1 MNLKNFFESEKS
13 RVFAPDAL
21 FTKRVMARL
30 HGAQRKL
37 GFWDMMPNSIRPVL
51 ALALVLLLCF
61 LAIEIFVP
69 QMPQQG
75 VVESVFEAE
84 ESADENLIY
93 NDTDVPARQVVL
105 QQLIAVEDGK

>member
-30 HGAQRKL
+30 RGAQRKL
-37 GFWDMMPNSIRPVL
+37 GFWEMMPNSTRPVL
-51 ALALVLLLCF
+51 ALALVLILCF

-93 NDTDVPARQVVL
+93 NDTDVPDRQVVL
-105 QQLIAVEDGK
+105 QHLIAVEDGK